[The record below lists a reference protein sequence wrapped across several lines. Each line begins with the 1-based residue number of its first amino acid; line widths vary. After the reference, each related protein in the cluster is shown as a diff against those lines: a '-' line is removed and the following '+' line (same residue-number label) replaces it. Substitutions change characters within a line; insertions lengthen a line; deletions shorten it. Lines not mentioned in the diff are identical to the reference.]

1 MPNYNSGILEIRWQN
16 RSDFLQ
22 DHSLYTEFQ
31 NSQRFIMRL
40 LLKIKKIENK
50 KEEIINKSNKHNIV
64 GGD

>member
-1 MPNYNSGILEIRWQN
+1 
-16 RSDFLQ
+16 
-22 DHSLYTEFQ
+22 
-31 NSQRFIMRL
+31 MRL